1 MKVSVSLPGEDV
13 EYLDQYA
20 VEQGLGSRSAAL
32 LRAVRLL
39 RVSELGASYESAWEE
54 WSSSGDAEGWE
65 ATAADGLAGG
75 VRPLTVLRA
84 RDARDPTRGD
94 PRG

>member
-13 EYLDQYA
+13 EFLDLYA
-20 VEQGLGSRSAAL
+20 LEQGLASRSAAL
-32 LRAVRLL
+32 QRAVRLL

-54 WSSSGDAEGWE
+54 WSSLGDADAWE

-75 VRPLTVLRA
+75 GPPT
-84 RDARDPTRGD
+84 DAPSGEGL
-94 PRG
+94 P